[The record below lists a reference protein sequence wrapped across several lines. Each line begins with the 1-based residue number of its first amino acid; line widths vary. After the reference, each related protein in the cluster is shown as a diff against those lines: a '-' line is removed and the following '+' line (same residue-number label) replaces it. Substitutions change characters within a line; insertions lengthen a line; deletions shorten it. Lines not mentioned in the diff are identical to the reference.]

1 VSSRRELEAFQ
12 RFMAQTLLQPLA
24 KNDSVAPQFH
34 DGRAM
39 AEVAAEF
46 IRPNDRMTPL
56 ERLEVYARCYWYR
69 ITASVYED
77 CPGLRALLGDDR
89 FDALVKA
96 YLTKYPS
103 RTFTLRNLCERLPQF
118 VAEEPSWTKPH
129 SRLAEAI
136 ARFEWA
142 QTHAFDSA
150 ALPPLTPDDIADTAP
165 TKLRVS
171 LQPHISLLAADWPV
185 DDYVIAV
192 KRREAQ
198 RAEASNTVTEAK
210 TTRLRRVAVP
220 RRQRTFIV
228 IHRYK
233 GRLYYKRV
241 TAAGF
246 AILSALRDGRT
257 LAGALAAGGRK
268 VTAEEIREWFSTWME
283 LGWFCRREQSRE

>member
-1 VSSRRELEAFQ
+1 MRTSRSTSSGAGAAPARSPRRVNSRHELENFQ
-12 RFMAQTLLQPLA
+12 RYMAHALMQPLA
-24 KNDSVAPQFH
+24 ADDSVAPQFR

-39 AEVAAEF
+39 SDVASEF
-46 IRPNDRMTPL
+46 IRPNERMTSL

-77 CPGLRALLGDDR
+77 CPGLRALLGDEA

-103 RTFTLRNLCERLPQF
+103 RSFTLRNLCERLPQF
-118 VAEEPSWTKPH
+118 VAEEPRWTRPH

-165 TKLRVS
+165 AKLRVA
-171 LQPHISLLAADWPV
+171 LQPHITLLAADWPV

-198 RAEASNTVTEAK
+198 RAEASNTVTERKA
-210 TTRLRRVAVP
+210 TRLRRVALP

-233 GRLYYKRV
+233 GRLY
-241 TAAGF
+241 
-246 AILSALRDGRT
+246 
-257 LAGALAAGGRK
+257 
-268 VTAEEIREWFSTWME
+268 
-283 LGWFCRREQSRE
+283 